1 MRLYSNFVLICHLYF
16 TVFYTY
22 KLEETRPHLIFADS
36 TEINAIELE
45 TWTNITLLDDLKG
58 ARTVDYHYEKGLI
71 FWTDVIGR
79 HISVTGITNDLLRK
93 NEAIVRTKMGV
104 SFGMAVDWINDHI
117 YWTDETFQS
126 VHVSNLQGENRRTLI
141 ANAIEKPR
149 GVAIT
154 PSERILFFS
163 DCGSTYPRI
172 ERCGLDGKDRE
183 TIVANVGEPISLTI
197 DHKVKRIYWT
207 DRLQKGIYSA
217 KFDGSSIKTVMKNS
231 NYLAEPYGIA
241 VHKDKVYWT
250 HWRNGEILRTDKYAS
265 YEVEKV
271 FSSALNYPIGLVVYD
286 NTKQQTFAYNKCGS
300 TNGGCSH
307 LCLPSAPWSD
317 NILGYSCTCSDGHV
331 LENDKKTCSYNGRNV
346 KILHTE
352 EGTISETD
360 IDSGHRNTLSVMSTA
375 KLVGIDYDYDRDLM
389 FWTDSYN
396 QNIYV
401 YFLNFIGKSTVGFG
415 LKRLLPDLIYTPDS
429 IAVDW
434 IHKHIYWTDLSDRQI
449 HVCDYYGVHRKTF
462 VTKELVYPDAL
473 ALSPKDGLMFFS
485 DFDLIFG
492 GKILRSA
499 MDGSERKTIINK
511 GVNEVFGMAVDQQG
525 RRIYWTD
532 ASLQTIKSATFDGT
546 DVHTIITFTEESSPN
561 PYGIDVYGEMI
572 YWTNNKDRSVYTVHK
587 YTGIDNKPFLTN
599 LDSPKHMKIVSKESQ
614 KEGVNRCGENN
625 GHCDHLCL
633 PVPVTPLT
641 SKGYA
646 CACSDDFL
654 LEDNVHCILKES
666 AKLVKDEL

>member
-1 MRLYSNFVLICHLYF
+1 
-16 TVFYTY
+16 
-22 KLEETRPHLIFADS
+22 TRPQLIFADS

-58 ARTVDYHYEKGLI
+58 ARSVDYHYEKGLI

-154 PSERILFFS
+154 PSDRILFFS

-250 HWRNGEILRTDKYAS
+250 NWRNGEILRTDKYAS

-286 NTKQQTFAYNKCGS
+286 NTEQQT
-300 TNGGCSH
+300 
-307 LCLPSAPWSD
+307 W
-317 NILGYSCTCSDGHV
+317 
-331 LENDKKTCSYNGRNV
+331 GRNV

-352 EGTISETD
+352 EGKISETD

-401 YFLNFIGKSTVGFG
+401 
-415 LKRLLPDLIYTPDS
+415 
-429 IAVDW
+429 
-434 IHKHIYWTDLSDRQI
+434 QI

-511 GVNEVFGMAVDQQG
+511 GVNEVFGMAIDQQG

-641 SKGYA
+641 SKGYS
-646 CACSDDFL
+646 CACSDGFL